1 MSLLLGAVADD
12 FTGATDLAN
21 TLVQQGMRVTQLIG
35 VPDENTDIGDAQ
47 AVVIA
52 LKSRM
57 APPEDAVEWSLQAI
71 KWLQER
77 STHQFFFKYC
87 STFDSTAQG
96 NIGPVGDAMHE
107 YLGSDITVICPAF
120 PDNGRTIYKGN
131 LFVNEVLLS
140 ESPMRNHPLTPM
152 RDSNLIRIMDAQSK
166 LKTHGVDLNV
176 VRQGSAAILCEM
188 NSLRTNGYSYCVVDA
203 TNNEDLDAL
212 GAALADHVFVT
223 GGSAVARG
231 LPTNYRKAGMLGDP
245 ELPVLPKTKGRS
257 IVLAGSCSVATRAQI
272 ALVSDLWPV
281 FKIDVNALADGTLST
296 VMITDWVLNQD
307 PKKPVLIYA
316 SADPDEVAETQGKY
330 GVEKAGKLV
339 EDVMGQ
345 TAFALSKAGVG
356 KFVVAGGETSGAVV
370 EALKIKGLRI
380 GPEIDP
386 GVPWTESI
394 GETPVALALKSGN
407 FGADDFFVKALD
419 MLG

>member
-35 VPDENTDIGDAQ
+35 VPDESTDIGDTQ

-57 APPEDAVEWSLQAI
+57 TTPEEAVERSLQAL
-71 KWLQER
+71 KWLQAK
-77 STHQFFFKYC
+77 SAHQFFFKYC

-120 PDNGRTIYKGN
+120 PDNGRTIYKGY

-152 RDSNLIRIMDAQSK
+152 RDSNLIRVMDAQSK

-176 VRQGSAAILCEM
+176 VRQGSAAVVREM
-188 NSLRTNGYSYCVVDA
+188 DRLNTNGYSYCVVDA
-203 TNNEDLDAL
+203 TNNEDLDIL
-212 GAALADHVFVT
+212 GAALTDHVLIT

-245 ELPVLPKTKGRS
+245 EAPVLPKTKGRS

-296 VMITDWVLNQD
+296 AMITDWVLNQD
-307 PKKPVLIYA
+307 PEKPALIYA
-316 SADPDEVAETQGKY
+316 SADPDEVAETQEKY

-339 EDVMGQ
+339 EDVMGK